1 MPNVKLSDA
10 ELANRVRAR
19 TKRASAKYRERKTLS
34 GRTQTLVWLPDTI
47 RAQLDT
53 LVEERNE
60 SLSAVTTAL
69 LSSALATPRLSTRV
83 DFLPTA
89 PAIADTLD
97 MFGAPVN
104 TNSSSHLQTEPA
116 NWQRDANS
124 TPRPK
129 LTQAERDE
137 RDRAIVELHRQG
149 LSNPKIGERFNTSEG
164 SIRRALDRVKKNA
177 SQTDSII

>member
-69 LSSALATPRLSTRV
+69 LSSALATPITT
-83 DFLPTA
+83 PKTTTT
-89 PAIADTLD
+89 PAIADTVD
-97 MFGAPVN
+97 MFSPIGESKSRPGA
-104 TNSSSHLQTEPA
+104 EPA
-116 NWQRDANS
+116 RHV
-124 TPRPK
+124 
-129 LTQAERDE
+129 LTQDERDE
-137 RDRAIVELHRQG
+137 RDRAIVELHRQLG
-149 LSNPKIGERFNTSEG
+149 NNHEVGRQLGCSEATV
-164 SIRRALDRVKKNA
+164 RRALKQINA
-177 SQTDSII
+177 SQTAETA